1 MDTIFYNALIK
12 SMDKNNNVYEALGIN
27 DNKIAFLG
35 SNEKA
40 KKFEAEKK
48 IDLEGKLLLPSFID
62 THLHILHYALA
73 ENMVKLADCKS
84 LKEVLK
90 KGRLH
95 LEKEGLK
102 FSWLLGR
109 GWNQNNFQD
118 TDQFITKDDLDKIS
132 TDHPIFFSRVCGH
145 MATVNSKGLEK
156 IMAMDKADKLSEYIN
171 EETGI
176 LTESAVSLKS
186 DLFGKITVDEIKE
199 LLLKAHKDL
208 NEAGITGVHSADFST
223 LPSRDWEKVIKA
235 YKSLERKGKLTV
247 RTYEQAMF
255 DDIEVINDFINK
267 GYKTGDG
274 SDFFKMGPLKLLA
287 DGSLGARTAY
297 MNSNYSDDQSTKG
310 ILIFSKKELEE
321 IFEKAHKN
329 GLQIAVHAIGDGAI
343 ELNTELINEL
353 NKKDKPYISE
363 KLRKYANINEN
374 TETNSLRH
382 GIVHAQFTNKEILNK
397 MSKGDILA
405 YIQPVFVGADMKIAE
420 DRVGKKRLEKAYAW
434 KSMLD
439 KAIKVP
445 GSSDAPVENFSIME
459 NIYYAV
465 TRKNDEGKP
474 EGGWL
479 PKEKLSVEEAVRLF
493 TNEAAY
499 ASFEEKLKGSLEKGK
514 LADMV
519 VLDRNIFKIEK
530 DEIKDTEVIY
540 TIIDGKIV
548 YN

>member
-1 MDTIFYNALIK
+1 MDKIFYNGVIRT
-12 SMDKNNNVYEALGIN
+12 MDNKNSIYEAVGIK
-27 DNKIAFLG
+27 DNKISFLG
-35 SNEKA
+35 SNKEA
-40 KKFEAEKK
+40 KKLRAQKK
-48 IDLEGKLLLPSFID
+48 IDLKGQLLLPGFID

-73 ENMVKLADCKS
+73 ESMVKLNGCKS
-84 LKEVLK
+84 VKELIK
-90 KGRLH
+90 KGKEH
-95 LEKEGLK
+95 LADEGLK
-102 FSWLLGR
+102 FGWLFGR
-109 GWNQNNFQD
+109 GWNQNNFKN
-118 TDQFITKDDLDKIS
+118 TDDFITKYDLDKIS
-132 TDHPIFFSRVCGH
+132 TEHPIFFSRVCGH
-145 MATVNSKGLEK
+145 MAAVNSKGLEK
-156 IMAMDKADKLSEYIN
+156 IMNMEKSVELSKYID
-171 EETGI
+171 EETGL

-186 DLFGKITVDEIKE
+186 DLFGQITVKEIEE

-208 NEAGITGVHSADFST
+208 NEVGITGVHSADFST
-223 LPSRDWEKVIKA
+223 LPADNWPKVIEA
-235 YKSLERKGKLTV
+235 YKSLEKKGELKV
-247 RTYEQAMF
+247 RTYEQCMF
-255 DDIEVINDFINK
+255 NDEEVIDDFIDEK
-267 GYKTGDG
+267 YKTGDG
-274 SDFFKMGPLKLLA
+274 SNFFKIGPLKLLA

-297 MNSNYSDDQSTKG
+297 MNEAYNDDQSTRG
-310 ILIFSKKELEE
+310 ILIFSRNELEE

-343 ELNTELINEL
+343 ELNTELINKL
-353 NKKDKPYISE
+353 NQKDKPYISE
-363 KLRKYANINEN
+363 KLRKYADIRENEEINP
-374 TETNSLRH
+374 LRH

-397 MSKGDILA
+397 MSKGDILT
-405 YIQPVFVGADMKIAE
+405 YIQPVFIGADMKIAE